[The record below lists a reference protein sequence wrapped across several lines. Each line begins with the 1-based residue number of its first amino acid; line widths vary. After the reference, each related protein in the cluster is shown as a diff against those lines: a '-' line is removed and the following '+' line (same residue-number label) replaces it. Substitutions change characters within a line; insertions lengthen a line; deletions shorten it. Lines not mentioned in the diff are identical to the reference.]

1 MTYAYFALVDNAD
14 SKPAAYLVTSADSA
28 FFELHGSLGESL
40 ALRDV
45 SPEPEKLRLALHHM
59 ANRES
64 QSSSHIEVW
73 QRLKNYRENVLCILN
88 SHRYSAQTWHLYDP
102 FAGVKDLNFP

>member
-14 SKPAAYLVTSADSA
+14 SKPAAYLVTSPESD
-28 FFELHGSLGESL
+28 FFELRGALSESL

-45 SPEPEKLRLALHHM
+45 SPQPEKLRLALHHM
-59 ANRES
+59 AHRQDQAITRVES
-64 QSSSHIEVW
+64 W
-73 QRLKNYRENVLCILN
+73 QLIKHYRENVLRILN
-88 SHRYSAQTWHLYDP
+88 SHRYSDQTWHLYDP